1 MKFKLLQVLAFYR
14 QLRVPSH
21 TRRLACVSIR
31 VKKHCRLFKTLFDIR
46 KGGGAAILVAMATVH
61 CVVNF
66 EAQHTALIVSDLRAA
81 CAGQTFDFAQL
92 LVQQR
97 ETSVLGCVCETVTH
111 HKLTEV
117 LKRKEFR

>member
-1 MKFKLLQVLAFYR
+1 MLAFYSELVLK
-14 QLRVPSH
+14 QLHVPSH
-21 TRRLACVSIR
+21 TRRLARVNIR

-46 KGGGAAILVAMATVH
+46 KGGGAPAILVAMATVH

-66 EAQHTALIVSDLRAA
+66 EAQHTALIVSDLRAP

-97 ETSVLGCVCETVTH
+97 ARRVFLAVFVKQSHTS
-111 HKLTEV
+111 
-117 LKRKEFR
+117 

>member
-1 MKFKLLQVLAFYR
+1 MLAFYSELVLK
-14 QLRVPSH
+14 QLHVPSH
-21 TRRLACVSIR
+21 TRRLARVSIR

-46 KGGGAAILVAMATVH
+46 KEGGGAPAILVAMATVH

-97 ETSVLGCVCETVTH
+97 ERQVLLAVFVKQSHTS
-111 HKLTEV
+111 
-117 LKRKEFR
+117 